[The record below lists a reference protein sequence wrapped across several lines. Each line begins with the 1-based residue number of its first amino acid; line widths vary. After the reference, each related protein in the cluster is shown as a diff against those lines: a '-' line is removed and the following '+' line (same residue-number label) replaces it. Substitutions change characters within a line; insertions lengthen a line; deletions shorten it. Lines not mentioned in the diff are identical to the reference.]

1 MGDPAK
7 PRPVTLFVRMLSGE
21 ISLLDALQ
29 ARLRER
35 FGPLLHRSEDLP
47 WNYTD
52 YYAEEL
58 GQAIV
63 RRFLFFRNRIQPDEI
78 AGIKRATNEIERDYV
93 RAKGERM
100 LRRINL
106 DPGYLDAA
114 RVVLATTKDY
124 SHRIYLGGGICAEV
138 TLIYVQGSYRPQAHA
153 YPDYRTPET
162 LALFNRVRSEIAGR
176 GDGRAA
182 KKVK

>member
-1 MGDPAK
+1 MSDPTT

-29 ARLRER
+29 ARLQER

-78 AGIKRATNEIERDYV
+78 AAIKRATNEMERSYV
-93 RAKGERM
+93 RTQGARM

-106 DPGYLDAA
+106 DPGYLDTA

-124 SHRIYLGGGICAEV
+124 SHRIYLGAGIFAEV
-138 TLIYVQGSYRPQAHA
+138 TLIYVRGSYRPQTHA
-153 YPDYRTPET
+153 YPDYRAPET
-162 LALFNRVRSEIAGR
+162 LALFKQVRSEIAGR

-182 KKVK
+182 KKLK